1 MAPIALDDVP
11 LSTPPLGKTSY
22 KDTSQ
27 RSPLPRDSHKIAS
40 YRGYDNVH
48 WYVGNA
54 KQAAAFYV
62 SRMGFERVAYRGLE
76 TGSRVVA
83 SHVVRNG
90 DVTFVLTSPLQSPD
104 TKVASLSEDDRQL
117 LREIHD
123 HLRTHGDAVV
133 DVAFEVDDVGAVY
146 DAAVAKGA
154 VKVSAPTTVSDDFGS
169 VTYATIRTYGDTT
182 HTLIER
188 RQYGGAFLPGYRAV
202 TEPERSAKYLPQVN
216 LMAIDHCVGKSARGS
231 TKNTRSLL
239 IQTQVTKIGMKWR
252 PLVTI
257 TRKH

>member
-1 MAPIALDDVP
+1 MAPIALDDVSP
-11 LSTPPLGKTSY
+11 PTSTLGKSGY
-22 KDTSQ
+22 KDASIKSQ
-27 RSPLPRDSHKIAS
+27 LPQDSQKVAS

-62 SRMGFERVAYRGLE
+62 TRMGFERVAYRGLE

-83 SHVVRNG
+83 SHVIRNG

-104 TKVASLSEDDRQL
+104 TKATSLSEEDRQL

-123 HLRTHGDAVV
+123 HLRAHGDAVA
-133 DVAFEVDDVGAVY
+133 DVAFEVDDVDAVY

-154 VKVSAPTTVSDDFGS
+154 VKVSAPITISDDLGS
-169 VTYATIRTYGDTT
+169 VTYAKIRTYGDTT
-182 HTLIER
+182 HTLISR
-188 RQYGGAFLPGYRAV
+188 RLYEGVFLPGYRAV

-216 LMAIDHCVGKSARGS
+216 LMAIDHCVGKSVY
-231 TKNTRSLL
+231 TRPQNPVL
-239 IQTQVTKIGMKWR
+239 IQT
-252 PLVTI
+252 
-257 TRKH
+257 

>member
-11 LSTPPLGKTSY
+11 LPTPLLGKTSY
-22 KDTSQ
+22 KDSSQ

-90 DVTFVLTSPLQSPD
+90 DVTFVLTSPLQSPE

-117 LREIHD
+117 LRDIHD

-133 DVAFEVDDVGAVY
+133 DVAFEVDDVGSVY
-146 DAAVAKGA
+146 DAAIAKGA
-154 VKVSAPTTVSDDFGS
+154 VKVSAPTTISDDFGS
-169 VTYATIRTYGDTT
+169 ATYAKIRTYGDTT

-216 LMAIDHCVGKSARGS
+216 LMAIDHCVGKSVPRQQI
-231 TKNTRSLL
+231 RD
-239 IQTQVTKIGMKWR
+239 
-252 PLVTI
+252 
-257 TRKH
+257 HY

>member
-1 MAPIALDDVP
+1 MAPIALDDVDLP
-11 LSTPPLGKTSY
+11 TVPLGKTSY
-22 KDTSQ
+22 KDVSQ
-27 RSPLPRDSHKIAS
+27 ISQLPRDAQKVAS
-40 YRGYDNVH
+40 YRGYDHVH

-54 KQAAAFYV
+54 KQAAAYYV

-104 TKVASLSEDDRQL
+104 TKAALSEEDREL

-123 HLRTHGDAVV
+123 HMRAHGDAVV

-154 VKVSAPTTVSDDFGS
+154 VKVSGPMTISDDYGTA
-169 VTYATIRTYGDTT
+169 TYAKIRTYGDTT
-182 HTLIER
+182 HTLIAR
-188 RQYGGAFLPGYRAV
+188 GQYTGAFLPGYRAV
-202 TEPERSAKYLPQVN
+202 TEPERTAKYLPQVK
-216 LMAIDHCVGKSARGS
+216 LMAIDHCVGKSVRGL
-231 TKNTRSLL
+231 KRAYC
-239 IQTQVTKIGMKWR
+239 R
-252 PLVTI
+252 
-257 TRKH
+257 